1 MDTPIRTC
9 GPPAGTAAA
18 GTGAAA
24 VPVAP
29 EECCTWAAV
38 AVCVT
43 LALCLRTRGLLSHS
57 CMMFI
62 DVRKSSLMC
71 HTDLVSDL
79 ITSTVRR
86 TRTTLADGREF
97 FYYDDSEPYVSGGA
111 TRRLDRTFLPG
122 LETTPLATTRPDSQ
136 YADGKIPDTDY
147 DVVVFENRFPSLLR
161 TPETQDVTT
170 YCDGNELW
178 PVRAAVGR
186 CEVICFSP

>member
-1 MDTPIRTC
+1 
-9 GPPAGTAAA
+9 
-18 GTGAAA
+18 
-24 VPVAP
+24 
-29 EECCTWAAV
+29 CTWGAV

-111 TRRLDRTFLPG
+111 TRRLAVRRPLPAR
-122 LETTPLATTRPDSQ
+122 LAPPPDPDAPVLPLA
-136 YADGKIPDTDY
+136 A
-147 DVVVFENRFPSLLR
+147 
-161 TPETQDVTT
+161 
-170 YCDGNELW
+170 
-178 PVRAAVGR
+178 
-186 CEVICFSP
+186 